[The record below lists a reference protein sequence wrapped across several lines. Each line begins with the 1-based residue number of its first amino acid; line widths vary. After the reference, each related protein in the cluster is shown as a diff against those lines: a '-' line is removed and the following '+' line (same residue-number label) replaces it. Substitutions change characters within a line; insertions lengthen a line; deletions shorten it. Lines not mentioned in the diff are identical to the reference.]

1 MPEEGM
7 KEEEFFDKNPWLKYG
22 MAYGK
27 DQASKLKEKQ
37 KLIEFLNERRELS
50 EQTVKKFINHTL
62 PDYFN

>member
-1 MPEEGM
+1 
-7 KEEEFFDKNPWLKYG
+7 